1 MRYRRSIY
9 RKNGIHIYLLI
20 ALCVVFAVVL
30 LFVIVGNAL
39 GNKIEE
45 SEERRSSAKA
55 TETKATEHPIPKS
68 VNACHVPLSA
78 DGSRLDDRLKKASS
92 NGYDSVCFELDT
104 EDDTLLYWSDVALSM
119 GYLSSD
125 SKLWNLT
132 DAMELFDS
140 NGLYSIGI
148 THLSRMN
155 TDDDL
160 DRSVAAG
167 YYAARTAEAIR
178 AGVDDVLLYPKDM
191 PVERYAELVEIAEE
205 VHRLCDGGTVGI
217 ALPVS
222 VLTADNGA
230 EAVDILWSEFDYIAV
245 DVTSGLE
252 EGETVPEKIDRELGS
267 MLYYLLRYNMRVLV
281 PFTDDAELTAEI
293 AAAVSSN
300 GSKNIQIMP

>member
-20 ALCVVFAVVL
+20 AVCVVFAVVL

-39 GNKIEE
+39 GNKVEE
-45 SEERRSSAKA
+45 SEERRSSSKA
-55 TETKATEHPIPKS
+55 TEAEEAEHPMPRS

-78 DGSRLDDRLKKASS
+78 DGSRLEDRLKKAAE
-92 NGYDSVCFELDT
+92 NGHDAVCFELDT
-104 EDDTLLYWSDVALSM
+104 EDGILLYRSDVALSM

-125 SKLWNLT
+125 SKLWELS
-132 DAMELFDS
+132 DVIELFDNNS
-140 NGLYSIGI
+140 LYSIGI
-148 THLSRMN
+148 THLSRMS

-160 DRSVAAG
+160 ERSVAAG
-167 YYAARTAEAIR
+167 YYAARIAEAVR

-191 PVERYAELVEIAEE
+191 PAERYAELVEIAEE

-217 ALPVS
+217 ALHPS
-222 VLTADNGA
+222 VLTADSGA
-230 EAVDILWSEFDYIAV
+230 EAVDLLWSEFDYIAV
-245 DVTSGLE
+245 DATSSPE

-281 PFTDDAELTAEI
+281 PFTDDAELTERI
-293 AAAVSSN
+293 AAVVSSN